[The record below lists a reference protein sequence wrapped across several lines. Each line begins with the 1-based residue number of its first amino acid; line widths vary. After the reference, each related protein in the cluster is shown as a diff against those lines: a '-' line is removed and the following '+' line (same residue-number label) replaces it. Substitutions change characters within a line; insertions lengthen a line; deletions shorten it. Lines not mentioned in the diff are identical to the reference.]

1 MANDQA
7 PIVVVGVDG
16 SPESQQAVDW
26 AERYATASGATL
38 RLVIAWEHAQAYG
51 QPMMFE
57 GYHPHEE
64 ADALVNKVKGAMAVP
79 ADRVETRV
87 VEGAPGPALVASAEG
102 ADALVVGS
110 QGHGAVSSL
119 LLGSVSS
126 YCVHHASCPIVVVR

>member
-16 SPESQQAVDW
+16 SPESQLAFDW
-26 AERYATASGATL
+26 AGRYAAASGATV

-57 GYHPHEE
+57 GYHPREE
-64 ADALVNKVKGAMAVP
+64 AEKLVGTIKDGMSVP
-79 ADRVETRV
+79 ANQVEVQV
-87 VEGAPGPALVASAEG
+87 VEGSAGPALVAAAEG
-102 ADALVVGS
+102 ADTLVVGS
-110 QGHGAVSSL
+110 QGHGAVSTL

-126 YCVHHASCPIVVVR
+126 YCVHHATCPIVVVR